1 MTTIKMQNAWIEGES
16 LEDGVF
22 SITICCRRE
31 DMRAVICEHDHLMVE
46 ISRENETHAGRLQ

>member
-1 MTTIKMQNAWIEGES
+1 MQNAWIEGES